1 MRDILTALVNSA
13 NHFRMAAEEQQDG
26 QKTLVAFI
34 VGLLIGGMLV
44 WAFSGGEATTPVSE
58 ETTEETSVENTKTES
73 EGEEV
78 VADSDKA
85 DAISAPVLQVGEG
98 NVVVADQAAALTVD
112 LESATYPVSE
122 GWIGV
127 REYSNDQLGYILGVV
142 RFSESQG
149 LVPNEIILQRATTAG
164 NRYAVVVYT
173 ENGDFDFNLASD
185 VQIDQIFD
193 TFVAQ

>member
-1 MRDILTALVNSA
+1 M
-13 NHFRMAAEEQQDG
+13 AEEKQQEG

-44 WAFSGGEATTPVSE
+44 WAFSGPEAAAPVDEDTKKSE
-58 ETTEETSVENTKTES
+58 VTSSSTN
-73 EGEEV
+73 EEV
-78 VADSDKA
+78 DEADEVTENDSEIEA
-85 DAISAPVLQVGEG
+85 QAPSLSVGDG
-98 NVVVADQAAALTVD
+98 SVVVRDQKASTAIA

-127 REYSNDQLGYILGVV
+127 REYNNDQLGFILGVV

-149 LVPNEIILQRATTAG
+149 LVPSEIILQRATTPG
-164 NRYAVVVYT
+164 NRYAVVIFT
-173 ENGDFDFNLASD
+173 EDGDFSFNLAGD
-185 VQIDQIFD
+185 VQIDEIFA